1 MSPSDD
7 FMPFPACYR
16 GSQFKPTVVLLS
28 SLVLSL
34 VWWYFGRFRFY
45 EKHLATRLVL
55 FSDPAATAAVYTF
68 VGCFLLL
75 GVVPALIVRFVFR
88 ERLADY
94 GVQLGNRLRTFGSL
108 LILAPLFALLGYV
121 GSRQP
126 AVSALYPLNRSAGS
140 SPTMFAIHA
149 CTYML
154 LFAGMEFHYRGFV
167 QFGLRESFGAIN
179 AFWVQLVMSVLIL
192 ASKPPSEA
200 FGAIWCGALWGVLAF
215 RNRSLLSGLLQR
227 FVMGISLDFF
237 ICYGHRFT

>member
-1 MSPSDD
+1 MDSNDD

-16 GSQFKPTVVLLS
+16 GKQLKPTVVLLS
-28 SLVLSL
+28 SLLLSL
-34 VWWYFGRFRFY
+34 AWWYLGRFPFY

-55 FSDPAATAAVYTF
+55 FDDPAATAAVYTF

-75 GVVPALIVRFVFR
+75 GVVPALIVKFVFR

-108 LILAPLFALLGYV
+108 LIFAPLFGLLGYI

-126 AVSALYPLNRSAGS
+126 AVAAVYPLNRSAAS
-140 SPTMFAIHA
+140 SPAMFAMHA

-179 AFWVQLVMSVLIL
+179 AFWVQLALSVLIL
-192 ASKPPSEA
+192 ASKPASEA
-200 FGAIWCGALWGVLAF
+200 FGALWCGMLWGVLAF

-237 ICYGHRFT
+237 ICYGSLLR